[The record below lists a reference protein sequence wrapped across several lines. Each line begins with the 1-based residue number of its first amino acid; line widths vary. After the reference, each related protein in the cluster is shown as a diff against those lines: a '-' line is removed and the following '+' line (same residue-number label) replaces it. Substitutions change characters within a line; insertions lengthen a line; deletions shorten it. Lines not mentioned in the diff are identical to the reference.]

1 MKATIGIIGGSGLY
15 ELDAMENIQKVDIE
29 TPFGPTSDSLILG
42 TFKGIDV
49 VFVPRHGKGHRH
61 LPKEVPYRANIYA
74 LKKLGVEFVVSVS
87 AVGSLREEFAPGNF
101 ALPDQYVDRTS
112 GRTQTFFGDGIVSHV
127 SMADP
132 TSPVLRELIE
142 ASVNACDITLHNKG
156 TYICMEGPAFSTRAE
171 SELYRQWGMDIIGM
185 TAMPEAKLAREAE
198 LRYATLALVTDYDCW
213 RVEEEAVSVEA
224 VMAILKQNT
233 ANVKRVLSDLIPRL
247 GQAVQQG
254 TSCPVTD
261 GAMKYAVITSKE
273 LIPKERLADLEPLIG
288 RYVS

>member
-1 MKATIGIIGGSGLY
+1 
-15 ELDAMENIQKVDIE
+15 
-29 TPFGPTSDSLILG
+29 
-42 TFKGIDV
+42 
-49 VFVPRHGKGHRH
+49 
-61 LPKEVPYRANIYA
+61 
-74 LKKLGVEFVVSVS
+74 
-87 AVGSLREEFAPGNF
+87 
-101 ALPDQYVDRTS
+101 
-112 GRTQTFFGDGIVSHV
+112 
-127 SMADP
+127 
-132 TSPVLRELIE
+132 
-142 ASVNACDITLHNKG
+142 
-156 TYICMEGPAFSTRAE
+156 
-171 SELYRQWGMDIIGM
+171 M

-273 LIPKERLADLEPLIG
+273 LIPKDRLADLEPLIG

>member
-15 ELDAMENIQKVDIE
+15 ELDAMENVQKVDIE

-142 ASVNACDITLHNKG
+142 ASVNSCDITLHNKG

-185 TAMPEAKLAREAE
+185 TAMPEVKLAREAE

-273 LIPKERLADLEPLIG
+273 LIPKDRLADLEPLIC

>member
-1 MKATIGIIGGSGLY
+1 MQAKVGIVGGSGLY
-15 ELDAMENIQKVDIE
+15 ELEAMEDVREVEIE
-29 TPFGPTSDSLILG
+29 TPFGPTSDKLILG
-42 TFKGIDV
+42 TFDGTEV
-49 VFVPRHGKGHRH
+49 VFVPRHGRGHRH

-87 AVGSLREEFAPGNF
+87 AVGSLREEFAPGDF

-112 GRTQTFFGDGIVSHV
+112 GRNQTFFGDGIVSHV

-142 ASVNACDITLHNKG
+142 QSVKACEISLHNKG

-213 RVEEEAVSVEA
+213 RIEEEAVSVEA
-224 VMAILKQNT
+224 VLAILKQNT
-233 ANVKRVLSDLIPRL
+233 DNVKRVLSDLIPRL
-247 GQAVQQG
+247 SAAIDSGV
-254 TSCPVTD
+254 SCPVTD
-261 GAMKYAVITSKE
+261 GAMKYAVITAADK
-273 LIPKERLADLEPLIG
+273 IPAAKLEALKPLIG
-288 RYVS
+288 QYVS

>member
-1 MKATIGIIGGSGLY
+1 MQAKIGIVGGSGLY
-15 ELDAMENIQKVDIE
+15 ELEAMENVREVEID
-29 TPFGPTSDSLILG
+29 TPFGPTSDKLILG
-42 TFKGIDV
+42 SFQGIDV
-49 VFVPRHGKGHRH
+49 AFVPRHGRGHRH

-87 AVGSLREEFAPGNF
+87 AVGSLREEFAPGHF

-112 GRTQTFFGDGIVSHV
+112 GRVQTFFGDGIVSHV

-142 ASVNACDITLHNKG
+142 ASVKACDIPLHNKG
-156 TYICMEGPAFSTRAE
+156 TYIAMEGPAFSTRAE

-213 RVEEEAVSVEA
+213 RIEEEAVSVEA
-224 VMAILKQNT
+224 VLAILKQNT
-233 ANVKRVLSDLIPRL
+233 ENVKRVLSDLIPRL
-247 GQAVQQG
+247 GKAIDDGVK
-254 TSCPVTD
+254 CPVTD
-261 GAMKYAVITSKE
+261 GAMKFAVITATDK
-273 LIPKERLADLEPLIG
+273 IPTQKLEDLKPLIG
-288 RYVS
+288 KYVS

>member
-1 MKATIGIIGGSGLY
+1 MQARIGIVGGSGLY
-15 ELDAMENIQKVDIE
+15 ELDSMENVREVEVE
-29 TPFGPTSDSLILG
+29 TPFGPTSDKLILG
-42 TFKGIDV
+42 TFEGTDV
-49 VFVPRHGKGHRH
+49 VFVPRHGRGHRH

-87 AVGSLREEFAPGNF
+87 AVGSLREEFAPGHF

-112 GRTQTFFGDGIVSHV
+112 GRQQTFFGDGIVSHV

-142 ASVNACDITLHNKG
+142 QSVNACDITLHNKG

-224 VMAILKQNT
+224 VIAILKQNT
-233 ANVKRVLSDLIPRL
+233 ENVKRVLSDLIPRL
-247 GQAVQQG
+247 SKAIDDGV
-254 TSCPVTD
+254 TCPVTD
-261 GAMKYAVITSKE
+261 GAMKYAVITAAEKIPESK
-273 LIPKERLADLEPLIG
+273 LNDLRPLIG
-288 RYVS
+288 DYVA

>member
-1 MKATIGIIGGSGLY
+1 MQAKIGIVGGSGLY
-15 ELDAMENIQKVDIE
+15 ELESMENVREAEVE
-29 TPFGPTSDSLILG
+29 TPFGATSDKLILG
-42 TFKGIDV
+42 TFDGTEV
-49 VFVPRHGKGHRH
+49 VFVPRHGRGHRH
-61 LPKEVPYRANIYA
+61 LPKEVPYQANIYA

-87 AVGSLREEFAPGNF
+87 AVGSLREEFAPGHF

-127 SMADP
+127 SMAEP

-142 ASVNACDITLHNKG
+142 ESVTACEIPLHNKG

-213 RVEEEAVSVEA
+213 RIEEEAVSVEA
-224 VMAILKQNT
+224 VIAILKQNT
-233 ANVKRVLSDLIPRL
+233 ENVKRVLSDLIPRL
-247 GQAVQQG
+247 SKAIDNGV
-254 TSCPVTD
+254 SCPVTD
-261 GAMKYAVITSKE
+261 GAMKYAVITAAEKLPEAKLNE
-273 LIPKERLADLEPLIG
+273 LKPLIG
-288 RYVS
+288 HYVS

>member
-288 RYVS
+288 HYVS

>member
-1 MKATIGIIGGSGLY
+1 MQAKIGIVGGSGLY
-15 ELDAMENIQKVDIE
+15 ELEAMENVREVEIE
-29 TPFGPTSDSLILG
+29 TPFGPTSDKLILG
-42 TFKGIDV
+42 TFQGTDV
-49 VFVPRHGKGHRH
+49 VFVPRHGRGHRH
-61 LPKEVPYRANIYA
+61 LPKEVPYQANIYA

-87 AVGSLREEFAPGNF
+87 AVGSLREEFAPGHF

-112 GRTQTFFGDGIVSHV
+112 GRVQTFFGDGIVSHV

-142 ASVNACDITLHNKG
+142 ESVKACEIPLHNKG

-213 RVEEEAVSVEA
+213 RIEEEAVSVEA
-224 VMAILKQNT
+224 VLAILKQNT
-233 ANVKRVLSDLIPRL
+233 ENVKRVLSDLIPRL
-247 GQAVQQG
+247 SKAVDDG
-254 TSCPVTD
+254 VSCPVTD
-261 GAMKYAVITSKE
+261 GAMKYAVITAADKLPESK
-273 LIPKERLADLEPLIG
+273 LNDLEPLIG
-288 RYVS
+288 HYVS